1 MKTSLVITSI
11 SSPNKI
17 LKEFAR
23 GCAKNQWDFILIGD
37 AASPSEFKIS
47 GCHFFDLNAQYKMPF
62 KMVKALPIKHYARKN
77 IGYLQAIKNGTT
89 IIIES
94 DDDNLPL
101 ESFWLKRNKAVTCQS
116 LENSGW
122 TNVYR
127 YFSKKHI
134 WPRGFPLEELQSS
147 LPSISSKNLKLT
159 NCPIQQGL
167 ANGDPDVDAV
177 YRLTLNNIV
186 TFNSKKKHIAIGKKT
201 WCPFNSQNT
210 TWFKEA
216 FHLLYLP
223 SYCSFRMTD
232 IWRSFVAQRIC
243 WENGWHIDFHFPTVL
258 QERNYH
264 NLLKDFQGEVD
275 GYLNNNA
282 ICRNLEKVKLKG
294 GLENLEADMLSCY
307 KVFIDMN
314 LIPKTEIKL
323 LKAWFDDLA
332 KYSR

>member
-167 ANGDPDVDAV
+167 ANGDPDVDAIH
-177 YRLTLNNIV
+177 RLL
-186 TFNSKKKHIAIGKKT
+186 FN
-201 WCPFNSQNT
+201 
-210 TWFKEA
+210 
-216 FHLLYLP
+216 
-223 SYCSFRMTD
+223 
-232 IWRSFVAQRIC
+232 
-243 WENGWHIDFHFPTVL
+243 
-258 QERNYH
+258 
-264 NLLKDFQGEVD
+264 FQT
-275 GYLNNNA
+275 
-282 ICRNLEKVKLKG
+282 
-294 GLENLEADMLSCY
+294 
-307 KVFIDMN
+307 N
-314 LIPKTEIKL
+314 LIRASE
-323 LKAWFDDLA
+323 
-332 KYSR
+332 